1 MEKRG
6 AMVRN
11 KRVVLRD
18 YVSGYPTEG
27 DMEVRKGEMKLEV
40 PRGSKAV
47 VVKNLYLSCDTYMR
61 LLMNRT
67 AVELLKPYT
76 PGSPITGFGVS
87 RIVDSGHPN
96 FKVGDLVWGT
106 TGWEEYS
113 LIANPEALQKIEHT
127 DVPLSYFIGILGMPG
142 MTAYVGFYK
151 VCNAKKGDTVFISA
165 ASGAIGQIVGQF
177 AKLMGCYVVG
187 CAGSKEKVDLLKSTF
202 GFDDAFNYKEERD
215 LDAALKRYFPEG
227 IDIYFD
233 NVGGKMLDA
242 VLLNMKV
249 RGRITLCGM
258 VSQYSSDSKEGVT
271 NLMHAIY
278 KRVRIEGFAVYDHFD
293 EYHKF
298 LEFLLSHIRKGKIV
312 YVEDTAEG
320 LENGPSALV
329 RILNGGNVGKQLVL
343 VARE

>member
-76 PGSPITGFGVS
+76 PGS
-87 RIVDSGHPN
+87 
-96 FKVGDLVWGT
+96 
-106 TGWEEYS
+106 
-113 LIANPEALQKIEHT
+113 
-127 DVPLSYFIGILGMPG
+127 
-142 MTAYVGFYK
+142 
-151 VCNAKKGDTVFISA
+151 
-165 ASGAIGQIVGQF
+165 
-177 AKLMGCYVVG
+177 
-187 CAGSKEKVDLLKSTF
+187 STF

-278 KRVRIEGFAVYDHFD
+278 KRVRIEGFEVYDHFD
-293 EYHKF
+293 EYRKF